1 VLCEYLLQSA
11 VSNKK
16 LIRKYSNKKVPYT
29 SLATNFTQRKVQTIR
44 IRNGQ
49 IYRLIIKLF
58 VVFRLNIIIFI
69 SYLYWITQRDGPN
82 KKYIV
87 MTLVILF
94 LVVVMV
100 VVIVE
105 VVVLLLV
112 L

>member
-1 VLCEYLLQSA
+1 MLCEYLLQSA

-49 IYRLIIKLF
+49 IYRLIKLF